1 MQKARLRRK
10 WGIDMAGEG
19 EKRRVDRED
28 LEKVPRFF
36 YEDFFEQSPEA
47 IVMEGLDG
55 RVLEANASFCDMF
68 GYDREEVKGRVLENL
83 VAADSQTFEQAA
95 RILNNAARGQRFTLE
110 TIRHRKDGTPL
121 QVLLFGIPII
131 VNGDV
136 TAVYAI
142 YHDISPR
149 KQAEESLRKSEALL
163 RLAGHL
169 AHLGGWSAD
178 LVENRVYWSEEVA
191 AIHDMPPGYS
201 PTVEEGIT
209 FYAPEYRNKIAE
221 VFEKCAKEGISYDE
235 EMQILSGKGKRIW
248 VRTVGV
254 PERDEA
260 GRIVRVLGCFQDI
273 TARKQSEQE
282 LREALEKMIGVLAE
296 LVERRDPYTA
306 GHQKKVAELS
316 RAIALEMDLG
326 EERAERVAMAGAI
339 HDIGKISI
347 PAEVLSRPG
356 KLSPI
361 EMELVRQHPQ
371 QGCEILKDVQT
382 GWPLAEVVYQH
393 HERLDGSGYPQGL
406 KDGEILLEA
415 RILGVADVVEAMA
428 SYRPYRPSLGIDA
441 ALEEIESKKGLLYDP
456 EVVSACLRL
465 FREKDFVFDR

>member
-1 MQKARLRRK
+1 
-10 WGIDMAGEG
+10 MAGEK
-19 EKRRVDRED
+19 EKKPASC
-28 LEKVPRFF
+28 LEKVPEVF

-47 IVMEGLDG
+47 IVIEDLDG
-55 RVLEANASFCDMF
+55 RVMEANARFCEMF
-68 GYDREEVKGRVLENL
+68 GYERGEVAGRILKDLVSADSETFEHAAGVLES
-83 VAADSQTFEQAA
+83 AAGGKHFAM
-95 RILNNAARGQRFTLE
+95 E
-110 TIRHRKDGTPL
+110 TIRHRKDGTPV

-131 VNGDV
+131 ADGNV
-136 TAVYAI
+136 TAVYAV
-142 YHDISPR
+142 YHDISTR
-149 KQAEESLRKSEALL
+149 KQAEEALRKSESLM

-169 AHLGGWSAD
+169 AHLGGWSVD
-178 LVENRVYWSEEVA
+178 LLRNRVYWSDEVA
-191 AIHDMPPGYS
+191 AIHDMPPGYAPS
-201 PTVEEGIT
+201 VDEGIA
-209 FYAPEYRNKIAE
+209 FYAQEYKPKITR
-221 VFEKCAKEGISYDE
+221 VFEQCAREGIPYDE
-235 EMQILSGKGKRIW
+235 EMQIITGKGRRVW
-248 VRTVGV
+248 VRTAGV
-254 PERDEA
+254 PERDSS

-282 LREALEKMIGVLAE
+282 LREALERMIGVLAD

-316 RAIALEMDLG
+316 RAVALEMGLD
-326 EERAERVAMAGAI
+326 EERADRVAMAGAI

-371 QGCEILKDVQT
+371 QGYEILKDVQT
-382 GWPLAEVVYQH
+382 GWPLAEMIYQH
-393 HERLDGSGYPQGL
+393 HERLDGSGYPRGL
-406 KDGEILLEA
+406 KDRDILLEA

-456 EVVSACLRL
+456 EVADACSRL
-465 FREKDFVFDR
+465 FREKGFVFDV